1 MGRIF
6 AEKANTSRGQVV
18 FMLPLRGVSMLDPE
32 GEIFYWPEANKA
44 IFDTIK
50 QNVRED
56 IPVIEMDVDI
66 NDPSFADRA
75 AQELLNML
83 KK

>member
-1 MGRIF
+1 
-6 AEKANTSRGQVV
+6 
-18 FMLPLRGVSMLDPE
+18 MLPLKGVSMLDLE
-32 GEIFYWPEANKA
+32 GEIFYWPEANQA
-44 IFDTIK
+44 IFDAIK

-56 IPVIEMDVDI
+56 IQVIEMDVDI

-75 AQELLNML
+75 AQELLDML